1 MIFNGSNSNDKKNQT
16 LKEEENIM
24 DNNTQYNSH
33 LLAWKQYT
41 LKAVD
46 SLEKGSIA
54 EMEKYKSLADDEYS
68 FYKQILT
75 NEIQNES
82 ISFGF
87 GHYIIENNLTKLVFS
102 KDKNNKNLVGEYH
115 KLIKE
120 DKNLITQYFLID
132 SILNYPIK
140 LMKEN
145 KENNVDD
152 EKSLNSIKEYIEDCF
167 DLVENKIDRKT
178 IQESNDKVLKLIE
191 ENNLMLN
198 KDISDDLFEIFEDVD
213 YLVKNKKS
221 LSNIHERRNRINS
234 LASIIFNENKKKLN
248 ESNNSNKLT
257 IDDFVE
263 KYGDVLNE
271 DEALLIKTILESKEG
286 KEEAF
291 NDFKDEC
298 YQRITSLLDECK
310 DNGFKSE
317 LSQIKSTLENMEYKD
332 DKSLFESLSK
342 LLEIKDI
349 LSE

>member
-68 FYKQILT
+68 FYKQNLT

-87 GHYIIENNLTKLVFS
+87 GNYIIENNLTKLVFS

-132 SILNYPIK
+132 SILNYAIE

-152 EKSLNSIKEYIEDCF
+152 EKSLHSIKE
-167 DLVENKIDRKT
+167 
-178 IQESNDKVLKLIE
+178 
-191 ENNLMLN
+191 
-198 KDISDDLFEIFEDVD
+198 
-213 YLVKNKKS
+213 
-221 LSNIHERRNRINS
+221 
-234 LASIIFNENKKKLN
+234 
-248 ESNNSNKLT
+248 
-257 IDDFVE
+257 
-263 KYGDVLNE
+263 
-271 DEALLIKTILESKEG
+271 
-286 KEEAF
+286 
-291 NDFKDEC
+291 
-298 YQRITSLLDECK
+298 
-310 DNGFKSE
+310 
-317 LSQIKSTLENMEYKD
+317 
-332 DKSLFESLSK
+332 
-342 LLEIKDI
+342 
-349 LSE
+349 